1 MREANQSGC
10 RGTFPGLILL
20 LLLVAVPLPAEVPP
34 RTFAGQSL
42 EVSED
47 LMDLGNVYFVA
58 PGRDTQLTVVSR
70 ALLTRS
76 VVTANRIVGF
86 VVTPWEVEE
95 IGADRSSPLLAGAFR
110 IPVHGLRLGHEFGDS
125 QLWSAAIL
133 DKEKYPEIAFEI
145 LATDGVERRSEAGA
159 NPEFELTVKGR
170 LLLKESQTDLTLPV
184 RLTFLPSTRR
194 TMARNV
200 GDLLSLQ
207 TSLTLKMEDLG
218 LSRRGMED
226 LMGEEVKVDVFLMFN
241 TISQDRSLN
250 PRADPEMY
258 RKQLRFVTLLRDLGD
273 HERAYSY
280 GLRLMKEVWDDREEL
295 LQLARNAIRL
305 DRVETPTLS
314 IALKG
319 AARAAELAQEKDP
332 HVFSLLAEIYFQS
345 GRLNQAV
352 ETQEKALALSGQD
365 SRRKASME
373 AALKRY
379 QAALEQLQF

>member
-1 MREANQSGC
+1 M
-10 RGTFPGLILL
+10 
-20 LLLVAVPLPAEVPP
+20 
-34 RTFAGQSL
+34 
-42 EVSED
+42 
-47 LMDLGNVYFVA
+47 
-58 PGRDTQLTVVSR
+58 
-70 ALLTRS
+70 
-76 VVTANRIVGF
+76 
-86 VVTPWEVEE
+86 
-95 IGADRSSPLLAGAFR
+95 
-110 IPVHGLRLGHEFGDS
+110 
-125 QLWSAAIL
+125 
-133 DKEKYPEIAFEI
+133 
-145 LATDGVERRSEAGA
+145 
-159 NPEFELTVKGR
+159 
-170 LLLKESQTDLTLPV
+170 
-184 RLTFLPSTRR
+184 PSTRR

-258 RKQLRFVTLLRDLGD
+258 RQQLCFVTLLRDLGD

-280 GLRLMKEVWDDREEL
+280 GLGLMKEVWDDWEEL

-319 AARAAELAQEKDP
+319 ATRVAELAQEKDP

-345 GRLNQAV
+345 GRLNQTV
-352 ETQEKALALSGQD
+352 ET
-365 SRRKASME
+365 
-373 AALKRY
+373 
-379 QAALEQLQF
+379 